1 MKILM
6 SICSG
11 IIMTGVAYSL
21 YNAANDYGLATISLP
36 PAITAQN
43 DDTSGGDKT
52 SGKGDET
59 NGGPCE
65 GLNIYCK
72 MRMDVQP
79 FTYNR
84 KSNANKEITVLGK
97 TIYTS
102 KAETLYTILLLHK
115 HCVDS
120 QEPNVCVK
128 DEQGVYVVDIYEG
141 DSTNGDTTNGKH

>member
-21 YNAANDYGLATISLP
+21 YNAANDY
-36 PAITAQN
+36 
-43 DDTSGGDKT
+43 
-52 SGKGDET
+52 
-59 NGGPCE
+59 
-65 GLNIYCK
+65 
-72 MRMDVQP
+72 
-79 FTYNR
+79 
-84 KSNANKEITVLGK
+84 
-97 TIYTS
+97 
-102 KAETLYTILLLHK
+102 
-115 HCVDS
+115 VDS